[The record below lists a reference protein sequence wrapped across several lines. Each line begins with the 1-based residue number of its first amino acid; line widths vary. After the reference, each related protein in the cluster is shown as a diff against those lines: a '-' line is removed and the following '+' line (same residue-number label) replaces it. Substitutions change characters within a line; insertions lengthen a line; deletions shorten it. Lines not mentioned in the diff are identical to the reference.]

1 MSTVIYLHGL
11 ASSPLSVK
19 GLFFQPR
26 LEKLGFAVEMPDLN
40 APEFSSLTVSR
51 AVEQTLG
58 LIDRVDDAGRPL
70 VLMGSSF
77 GALVCAIAVG
87 RRSERVAALVLM
99 APAFDMPGLWQRQ
112 LGGEGIEVWK
122 KEGYIPIEHPAYELP
137 QPLKYGFYQ
146 DAVRVD
152 TSPPRLSHPCLV
164 FHGIHDDV
172 VDPELARGF
181 GELNPQAVVHMLD
194 DGHDLLETQE
204 VMAGEVETFLKKEVL
219 KESGGE

>member
-40 APEFSSLTVSR
+40 APDFSTLTISR

-58 LIDRVDDAGRPL
+58 LIDGVRAEEEGGGPL

-77 GALVCAIAVG
+77 GALVCVIAAGLRPG
-87 RRSERVAALVLM
+87 RAAALVLM

-112 LGGEGIEVWK
+112 LGTDGIEMWK
-122 KEGYIPIEHPAYELP
+122 KEGYIPIEHPAHELP
-137 QPLKYGFYQ
+137 QPLKYGFYE
-146 DAVRVD
+146 DAVQVD
-152 TSPPRLSHPCLV
+152 TAPRRVSVPCLV
-164 FHGIHDDV
+164 FHGKNDDV
-172 VDPELARGF
+172 VDPELARRF
-181 GELNPQAVVHMLD
+181 GELNPQAAVHMLD

-204 VMAGEVETFLKKEVL
+204 VMAGEVERFLRERSKP
-219 KESGGE
+219 S